1 VLSGLLPI
9 DTHVAIKALA
19 DVALDTAMFNGH
31 TTAADTL
38 WTGTHLL
45 LAPPAGMQLLLAG
58 MQLPVRT
65 YS

>member
-1 VLSGLLPI
+1 MLLTKPQVLSGLLPI

-38 WTGTHLL
+38 
-45 LAPPAGMQLLLAG
+45 
-58 MQLPVRT
+58 
-65 YS
+65 